1 MYQINIHQAKTQ
13 LSKLVEE
20 AALGEE
26 IIIAKAGKPIA
37 RLVPLEK
44 IEHNPRVPGS
54 MKGQIGIADN
64 FDEPMGE
71 EELAL
76 WHDAPVFPSD
86 E

>member
-20 AALGEE
+20 AAQGEE
-26 IIIAKAGKPIA
+26 IIIAKAGKPMA
-37 RLVPLEK
+37 RLVALDQA
-44 IEHNPRVPGS
+44 EHKTRQSGGL
-54 MKGQIGIADN
+54 KGQIWIADN
-64 FDEPMGE
+64 FDEAMNA

-76 WHDAPVFPSD
+76 WHDAPIFPT